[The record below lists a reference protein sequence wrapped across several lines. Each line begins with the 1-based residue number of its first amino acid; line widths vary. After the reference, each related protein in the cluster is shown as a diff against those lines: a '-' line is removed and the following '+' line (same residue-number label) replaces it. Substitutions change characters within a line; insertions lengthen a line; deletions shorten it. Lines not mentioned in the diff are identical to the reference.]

1 MQSFHFLTWAEI
13 YRIMLCTNFIF
24 LLIIITE
31 SSMSQPVELKN
42 NAPAAATAPAAGAP
56 GAPAGAPAKTPP
68 NKRVLVIVGVLA
80 LVALGAGG
88 RMWYRSANFV
98 ETENAYITGH
108 VHPVSSRIAGVVT
121 KVMIDDNQVVKA
133 GDVIAELDPAD
144 QNVLIEQIHARIASA
159 QQQVIQADAQIMQ
172 TRAQASA
179 ATAQV
184 AQAQAQVLRANQ
196 DATRFG
202 QLYNDSMKAVSKAEV
217 DAANATRTGA
227 AADLTA
233 RRDNVKAAE
242 AQISAAE
249 SARDVLKAQVKVLQ
263 TQLKDAQQQQ
273 GYNRIL
279 APVSGRVGKRSVEVG
294 ARVQPG
300 QQLAALVQ
308 DDVWVV
314 ANFKETQLPGLA
326 PGQAVELKVDALP
339 DYKLIGR
346 IDSFAPAS
354 GNQFALLPADNATG
368 NFTKIV
374 QRVPV
379 KVTLDQSDLKK
390 LAGRLV
396 PGMSVNVEVELHQK
410 GDKPVPAAATAA
422 AH

>member
-1 MQSFHFLTWAEI
+1 
-13 YRIMLCTNFIF
+13 
-24 LLIIITE
+24 
-31 SSMSQPVELKN
+31 MSQPVEQKN
-42 NAPAAATAPAAGAP
+42 IAAVPTSAPAGAPPAAGAP
-56 GAPAGAPAKTPP
+56 AGAGKSPP
-68 NKRVLVIVGVLA
+68 NRRVLGIVAVLA

-88 RMWYRSANFV
+88 RMWYRSVNFV
-98 ETENAYITGH
+98 DTENAYITGH

-121 KVMIDDNQVVKA
+121 KVYIEDNQVVKA

-144 QNVLIEQIHARIASA
+144 QNVRVEQIQAQIASA
-159 QQQVIQADAQIMQ
+159 KQQVIQAAAQIMQ

-184 AQAQAQVLRANQ
+184 AQSQAQLVRANQ
-196 DATRFG
+196 DAARFG
-202 QLYNDSMKAVSKAEV
+202 QLYNSTMKAVSKAEV
-217 DAANATRTGA
+217 DAANATKTGA
-227 AADLTA
+227 AADLNA

-242 AQISAAE
+242 AQIAAAE
-249 SARDVLKAQVKVLQ
+249 SARDVLESQVKVLE
-263 TQLKDAQQQQ
+263 TQLKDASQQQA
-273 GYNRIL
+273 YNRIV
-279 APVSGRVGKRSVEVG
+279 APVSGRIGKRSVEVG
-294 ARVQPG
+294 VRVQPG

-326 PGQAVELKVDALP
+326 PGQAVEMKVDALP

-368 NFTKIV
+368 NFTKVV

-379 KVTLDQSDLKK
+379 KVTLDPSDQKK

-396 PGMSVNVEVELHQK
+396 PGMSVNVEVKLHQK
-410 GDKPVPAAATAA
+410 DDQPVPPPAAKTAA
-422 AH
+422 AAR